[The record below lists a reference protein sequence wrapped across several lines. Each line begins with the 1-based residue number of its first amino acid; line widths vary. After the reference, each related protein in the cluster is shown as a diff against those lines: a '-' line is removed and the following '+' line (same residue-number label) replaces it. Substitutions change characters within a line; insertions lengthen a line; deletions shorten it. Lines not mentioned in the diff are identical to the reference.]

1 MAHPA
6 FVRAGAAALSILGQA
21 ATLNGANAGRVHVA
35 RGVRLVLEDVE
46 VTRDV
51 ATVGLPANPRQ
62 GMTLV
67 HPDGT
72 FKLDVLIGDN
82 GVNRRYIL
90 V

>member
-1 MAHPA
+1 MPHPA
-6 FVRAGAAALSILGQA
+6 IVRAGAQALQALGLP
-21 ATLNGANAGRVHVA
+21 ATLNGADAGRVHVA
-35 RGVRLVLEDVE
+35 RSVRLVLDNME

-51 ATVGLPANPRQ
+51 ATISNTVSPRT

-72 FKLDVLIGDN
+72 WHLDVKISDN
-82 GVNRRYIL
+82 GVNRRYVL